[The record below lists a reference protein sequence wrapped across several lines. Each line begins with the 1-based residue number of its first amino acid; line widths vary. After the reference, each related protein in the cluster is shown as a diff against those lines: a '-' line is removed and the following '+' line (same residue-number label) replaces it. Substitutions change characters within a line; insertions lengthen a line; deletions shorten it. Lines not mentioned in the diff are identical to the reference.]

1 MNPTRLNPL
10 KLNPSKFNPPKLI
23 PPQLKPHKLN
33 PPKFNPPKLNPS
45 KAMYPGPM
53 KDDSAVKK
61 SEQQYSKVYGDSAKI
76 ISWFKNKKNEGHAP
90 GWKSMSSSRTR
101 FKVPGGN
108 QA

>member
-76 ISWFKNKKNEGHAP
+76 ISWFKNVKK
-90 GWKSMSSSRTR
+90 
-101 FKVPGGN
+101 
-108 QA
+108 